1 MKKLN
6 VTALALACG
15 LTWGSAVFLLALL
28 AMWWGVG
35 SAFVELLGSV
45 YVGVEASWQGAFL
58 GLLWAFVDGFIGG
71 LIFVL
76 LYNFFAKKFK

>member
-15 LTWGSAVFLLALL
+15 LTWGIFVFLVVLL
-28 AMWWGVG
+28 TMFWGWG
-35 SAFVELLGSV
+35 SAFTQLLGSV
-45 YVGVEASWQGAFL
+45 YIGVEGTLLGAFM

-71 LIFVL
+71 LVFVL